1 MTHYDFI
8 HIVLISNAVVMTAS
22 VSVGIIYYRATEHLR
37 DIVRKQSENDG
48 QKYAQSFQSML
59 WQEKKTELEK
69 ELVAFKKAHERVS
82 LELEQMTE
90 RFNGLEQAYHEAR
103 EQLSSSGVLM
113 AQAEAEE
120 GKVKRKRKP
129 KSA

>member
-8 HIVLISNAVVMTAS
+8 HLVLVSNAVVMTAS
-22 VSVGIIYYRATEHLR
+22 LSVGIIYYRATEHLR
-37 DIVRKQSENDG
+37 DIVRKQAENDG
-48 QKYAQSFQSML
+48 QKYAQTFQSML
-59 WQEKKTELEK
+59 WAEKKNELEK
-69 ELVAFKKAHERVS
+69 ELVAFQKAHEKVS
-82 LELEQMTE
+82 LELVQMTE

-120 GKVKRKRKP
+120 GKAKRKRKP

>member
-1 MTHYDFI
+1 MTTYDFI

-22 VSVGIIYYRATEHLR
+22 LSVGILYYRATEHLR
-37 DIVRKQSENDG
+37 DLVRKHAENDG
-48 QKYAQSFQSML
+48 QKYAQTFQTML
-59 WQEKKTELEK
+59 WAEKKTELEK
-69 ELVAFKKAHERVS
+69 ELVAFKQAYERVS
-82 LELEQMTE
+82 MELVTLTE

-103 EQLSSSGVLM
+103 EQLSSNGVLM

-129 KSA
+129 RSA

>member
-22 VSVGIIYYRATEHLR
+22 LSVGIIYYRATEHLR
-37 DIVRKQSENDG
+37 DIVRKQAENDG
-48 QKYAQSFQSML
+48 QKYAQTFQSML

-69 ELVAFKKAHERVS
+69 ELVAFKKAHEKVS
-82 LELEQMTE
+82 LELVQMTE

-113 AQAEAEE
+113 AQADAEE

>member
-37 DIVRKQSENDG
+37 DIVRKQAENDG

-59 WQEKKTELEK
+59 WQEKKNELEK
-69 ELVAFKKAHERVS
+69 ELAAFQKAHEKVS
-82 LELEQMTE
+82 LELVQMTE

-113 AQAEAEE
+113 AEAEAEE
-120 GKVKRKRKP
+120 GKPKAKRKRK
-129 KSA
+129 